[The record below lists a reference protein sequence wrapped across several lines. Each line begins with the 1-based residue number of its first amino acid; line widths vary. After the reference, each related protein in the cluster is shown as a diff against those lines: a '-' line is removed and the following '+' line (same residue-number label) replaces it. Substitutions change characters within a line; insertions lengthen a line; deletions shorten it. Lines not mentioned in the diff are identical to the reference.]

1 MQKQDV
7 LTRLKLNRDL
17 PVFGDLIRDS
27 VREIED
33 VREERDR
40 MKLALR
46 AVTEALIHQLILE
59 ECKDKNLPFTI
70 FDSKRD
76 ATPKSIWR
84 PKRPSRA
91 KQLRLMKEKAR
102 IVADREAELLKPTA
116 KPRRGTNRKSKQP
129 R

>member
-17 PVFGDLIRDS
+17 PNFGDLIRDS

-33 VREERDR
+33 VREARDR

-46 AVTEALIHQLILE
+46 AVPEALIHQLILE

-70 FDSKRD
+70 FESKRD

-84 PKRPSRA
+84 PRRPPRA

-116 KPRRGTNRKSKQP
+116 KPKRRQSNKS
-129 R
+129 